1 MGLGIVIGVLQIAF
15 AFLCVW
21 EVKRQGR
28 LNNWWVLAAALFGVG
43 AYLVAVL
50 THPRPAQ

>member
-1 MGLGIVIGVLQIAF
+1 MGLGIVISILQIAF
-15 AFLCVW
+15 AFLCMH

-28 LNNWWVLAAALFGVG
+28 LNNWWVLAAAIFGVG

-50 THPRPAQ
+50 TRPRSAP